1 MFATSILIKQLQK
14 LNDEAQKT
22 MEQSQICAQNN
33 IVNST
38 CSESENV
45 ERSQHIC
52 AVAPACDS
60 SLKAE
65 YLGLKGETD
74 LKNLVED
81 DCGSLTLLENLD
93 TFDSNNLLAN
103 QPSIINGGIFVTKQ
117 QGPMQQT
124 QPV

>member
-1 MFATSILIKQLQK
+1 
-14 LNDEAQKT
+14 

-124 QPV
+124 HPV

>member
-22 MEQSQICAQNN
+22 MEQSQVCAQNN

-38 CSESENV
+38 RSESENV

-52 AVAPACDS
+52 AVAPAHDS

-65 YLGLKGETD
+65 YLGLKDETD